1 MKTERSKNGCEFSAF
16 SNCEG
21 NYWFKNSL
29 KKMQFPHQIREREK
43 NIKTRDTCGVL
54 LGNLKG
60 KTPLERHWRTWE
72 DNIKMDFQEI

>member
-1 MKTERSKNGCEFSAF
+1 
-16 SNCEG
+16 
-21 NYWFKNSL
+21 
-29 KKMQFPHQIREREK
+29 MQFPHQIREREK